1 MEPLSIVLTTPRDG
15 PMHQII
21 AKDELKAILKI
32 PANDLVFNTV
42 QRFHRIPRNGV
53 PVRCSRT
60 HAVATAPEA
69 LTTPR
74 ARRHIVCVGHAHA
87 HDRRAW
93 MWPRFRTT

>member
-1 MEPLSIVLTTPRDG
+1 
-15 PMHQII
+15 MHQII

-53 PVRCSRT
+53 PVQCSCMPRCCASAQSPHDPA
-60 HAVATAPEA
+60 HACM
-69 LTTPR
+69 
-74 ARRHIVCVGHAHA
+74 HIVCVGHAHA
-87 HDRRAW
+87 HNRRAW